1 MKRLLVVFDFD
12 GLLLNSYGLLRDTF
26 AAFGLDVGD
35 ENRFKNR
42 RKFLKYFG
50 GGKEL
55 GRNLAQIALP
65 KKKRIREALTEH
77 YMSSGRIFTCFTPFI
92 NRCIE
97 HPDVHTGVLSRNY
110 TMRPGKT
117 IRKVLNNSGVDESNL
132 DFVIPIPVGA
142 KKHDALQAMSSVR
155 YELNL
160 FGGDEVGDYKAAT
173 DSGYTALMASY
184 GFDNASRLIKHANVP
199 RDRIFHSPE
208 SIVQAFAEIAD
219 PYLKLDGDR

>member
-12 GLLLNSYGLLRDTF
+12 GLLLNSYELLRDTF
-26 AAFGLDVGD
+26 DAFGLDVGD

-55 GRNLAQIALP
+55 VRNLSRIALP
-65 KKKRIREALTEH
+65 KKKRIREALTDQ
-77 YMSSGRIFTCFTPFI
+77 YVSSGQIFESFTPFI

-97 HPDVHTGVLSRNY
+97 DPNVHTGVLSRNY
-110 TMRPGKT
+110 TLQPGRT
-117 IRKVLNNSGVDESNL
+117 IRAVLKKSNVDEANL
-132 DFVIPIPVGA
+132 DFVIPIPIGA
-142 KKHDALQAMSSVR
+142 KKHDALQAMSSPR

-173 DSGYTALMASY
+173 DSGYTALMAAY
-184 GFDNASRLIKHANVP
+184 GFDTASRLIKHANVP
-199 RDRIFHSPE
+199 KDRIFDSPE
-208 SIVQAFAEIAD
+208 RIVTAFNELAR
-219 PYLKLDGDR
+219 PYLNS